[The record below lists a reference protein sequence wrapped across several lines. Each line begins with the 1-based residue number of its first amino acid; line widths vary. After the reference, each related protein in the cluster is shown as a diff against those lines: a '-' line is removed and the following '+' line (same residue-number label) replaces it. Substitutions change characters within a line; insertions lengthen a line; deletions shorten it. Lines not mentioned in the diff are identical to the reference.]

1 MTLSVK
7 TASLRSAMSTS
18 ENNLR
23 LDYVEF
29 ATRDV
34 AAAKKFYT
42 AAFGWKFTDY
52 VSFEDGRLAGGFYT
66 APDAPTKMNPM
77 IVIFGSNL
85 EEAEARVKKAG
96 DKIIKPSFEFPGG
109 RRFQFTDPTGLELSV
124 WSPVRADGSK
134 IE

>member
-1 MTLSVK
+1 
-7 TASLRSAMSTS
+7 MSTP

-34 AAAKKFYT
+34 AAAQKFYT
-42 AAFGWKFTDY
+42 AAFGWQFTDY
-52 VSFEDGRLAGGFYT
+52 GPDYASFTDGRLAGGFFT
-66 APDAPTKMNPM
+66 SADAPLRMNPT
-77 IVIFGSNL
+77 IVIYATDL
-85 EEAEARVKKAG
+85 EVAEQRVIKAG
-96 DKIIKPSFEFPGG
+96 GKIVKPSFEFPGG

-124 WSPVRADGSK
+124 WSERRADGSK

>member
-1 MTLSVK
+1 
-7 TASLRSAMSTS
+7 MSTP

-52 VSFEDGRLAGGFYT
+52 GPDYVSFADGRMNGGFF
-66 APDAPTKMNPM
+66 ANADAPAKMNPTV
-77 IVIFGSNL
+77 VIFAANL
-85 EEAEARVKKAG
+85 EDAAARVKAAG
-96 DKIIKPSFEFPGG
+96 GKIVKPAFEFPGG
-109 RRFQFTDPTGLELSV
+109 RRFEFVDPTGLTLAV
-124 WSPVRADGSK
+124 WSDVRADGTK
-134 IE
+134 IA

>member
-1 MTLSVK
+1 
-7 TASLRSAMSTS
+7 MSTP
-18 ENNLR
+18 ENNHR

-52 VSFEDGRLAGGFYT
+52 GPDYVSFEDGRIAGGFYT
-66 APDAPTKMNPM
+66 AADAPTKMNPM
-77 IVIFGSNL
+77 TVIFAVNL
-85 EEAEARVKKAG
+85 EDAEARVKAAG
-96 DKIIKPSFEFPGG
+96 GKIVKPSFEFPGG

-124 WSPVRADGSK
+124 WCDKRADGSK
-134 IE
+134 IA

>member
-1 MTLSVK
+1 
-7 TASLRSAMSTS
+7 MSTP

-29 ATRDV
+29 ASRDV
-34 AAAKKFYT
+34 AATKKFLT

-52 VSFEDGRLAGGFYT
+52 GPDYARFEDGRMTGGVYM

-77 IVIFGSNL
+77 IVMFAVKL
-85 EEAEARVKKAG
+85 EDAEARVKKAG
-96 DKIIKPSFEFPGG
+96 AKIVKPSFDFPGG
-109 RRFQFTDPTGLELSV
+109 RRFHFTDPTGLELAV
-124 WSPVRADGSK
+124 WSNVRADGTK